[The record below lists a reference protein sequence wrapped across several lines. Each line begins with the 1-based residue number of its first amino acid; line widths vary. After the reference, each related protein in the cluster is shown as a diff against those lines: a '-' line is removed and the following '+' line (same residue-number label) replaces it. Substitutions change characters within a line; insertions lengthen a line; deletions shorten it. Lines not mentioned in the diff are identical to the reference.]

1 MTSNTLIFLALVGLA
16 VVFLSLAMFVPVTQP
31 KLNRSALLKRR
42 LAALE
47 VENRA
52 QQQVSIYRT
61 KRLDALSPL
70 LRRLETSGLL
80 ERVAFALELAGS
92 RLYAYQL
99 VLLVVVVSLL
109 LAVLSWWLWHGW
121 FMVLM
126 ALLLPALAVHFK
138 LKRNY
143 YQRLSLYEQ
152 QLPEAL
158 DIMKRGLQA
167 GYSFADT
174 IKLISEQMPNPLGR
188 EFALVFADIN
198 YRKDIR
204 KAMTGLLERV
214 PSVSNMALI
223 SAVQVQR
230 ETGGNLVE
238 NIDKLTVIIRDRF
251 KFNRQLKTLS
261 AEGRMSGWILV
272 LLPFALFAVMYVTT
286 PDYITELVT
295 TKEGRQLLIYG
306 GIAMMLGI
314 WWISHIIKIEV

>member
-1 MTSNTLIFLALVGLA
+1 MTSNTLMFLALVGLA

-31 KLNRSALLKRR
+31 RLNRSALLKRR
-42 LAALE
+42 IEALE
-47 VENRA
+47 SENRE

-70 LRRLETSGLL
+70 LRRVETSPLM

-92 RLYAYQL
+92 RLYAWQL
-99 VLLVVVVSLL
+99 VLGLSVLSLL
-109 LAVLSWWLWHGW
+109 LAVLSWWLWHSW
-121 FMVLM
+121 LMVLL
-126 ALLLPALAVHFK
+126 ALLVPGLVTHIK
-138 LKRNY
+138 LRRNY
-143 YQRLSLYEQ
+143 YQRLADYEQ

-167 GYSFADT
+167 GYSFSDT

-204 KAMTGLLERV
+204 RAMTGLLERV

-238 NIDKLTVIIRDRF
+238 NIDKLSTIIRDRF
-251 KFNRQLKTLS
+251 KFNRQLRTLS

-272 LLPFALFAVMYVTT
+272 LTPFSLFAVMYLTT
-286 PDYITELVT
+286 PGYITELVT
-295 TKEGRQLLIYG
+295 TEQGHELLIYG
-306 GIAMMLGI
+306 GIAMTLGI
-314 WWISHIIKIEV
+314 WWISRIIKIEV

>member
-1 MTSNTLIFLALVGLA
+1 MSNTLIFLALVGLA

-31 KLNRSALLKRR
+31 RLNRSALLKRR
-42 LAALE
+42 IAALE
-47 VENRA
+47 SENRE

-70 LRRLETSGLL
+70 LRRVETSPLM

-99 VLLVVVVSLL
+99 VLGLSVLSLL
-109 LAVLSWWLWHGW
+109 LAVLSWWFWHSW
-121 FMVLM
+121 LMVLL
-126 ALLLPALAVHFK
+126 ALLLPGLVTHIK
-138 LKRNY
+138 LRRNY
-143 YQRLSLYEQ
+143 YQRLAEYEQ

-167 GYSFADT
+167 GYSFSDT

-204 KAMTGLLERV
+204 RAMTGLLERV

-238 NIDKLTVIIRDRF
+238 NIDKLSTIIRERF
-251 KFNRQLKTLS
+251 KFNRQLRTLS

-272 LLPFALFAVMYVTT
+272 LTPFTLFAVMYLTT
-286 PDYITELVT
+286 PGYITELVT
-295 TKEGRQLLIYG
+295 TEQGNELLVYG
-306 GIAMMLGI
+306 GIAMTVGV
-314 WWISHIIKIEV
+314 WWISRIIKIEV

>member
-1 MTSNTLIFLALVGLA
+1 MSSNTLIFLALVGLA

-31 KLNRSALLKRR
+31 RLNRSALLKRR
-42 LAALE
+42 IAALE
-47 VENRA
+47 AENHE

-70 LRRLETSGLL
+70 LRRLETSPLL

-99 VLLVVVVSLL
+99 VFLTALVSLV
-109 LAVLSWWLWHGW
+109 LAVACWWLWHSW
-121 FMVLM
+121 LLVLM
-126 ALLLPALAVHFK
+126 ALVLPALVMHIK

-143 YQRLSLYEQ
+143 YNRLALYEQ

-238 NIDKLTVIIRDRF
+238 NIDKLATIIRDRF
-251 KFNRQLKTLS
+251 KFNRQIRTLS
-261 AEGRMSGWILV
+261 AEGRMSGWVLV
-272 LLPFALFAVMYVTT
+272 LTPFALFAVIYITT
-286 PDYITELVT
+286 PGYISELLT
-295 TKEGRQLLIYG
+295 NKEGHQLLIYG
-306 GIAMMLGI
+306 GITMALGV
-314 WWISHIIKIEV
+314 WWISRIIKIEV

>member
-31 KLNRSALLKRR
+31 RLNRSALLKRR
-42 LAALE
+42 LEALE
-47 VENRA
+47 AENRE

-70 LRRLETSGLL
+70 LRRLETSALM

-99 VLLVVVVSLL
+99 VLMIGAGSLM
-109 LAVLSWWLWHGW
+109 LAVLCWWLWQSW
-121 FMVLM
+121 LLVLM
-126 ALLLPALAVHFK
+126 ALVLPALAVHLK

-143 YQRLSLYEQ
+143 YHRLALYEQ

-238 NIDKLTVIIRDRF
+238 NIDKLATIIRDRF
-251 KFNRQLKTLS
+251 KFNRHVRTLS
-261 AEGRMSGWILV
+261 AEGRMSGWVLV
-272 LLPFALFAVMYVTT
+272 LTPFALFALMYVTT
-286 PDYITELVT
+286 PSYITELVT
-295 TKEGRQLLIYG
+295 TKDGRRLLIYG
-306 GIAMMLGI
+306 GIAMTLGI
-314 WWISHIIKIEV
+314 WWISRIIKIEV

>member
-1 MTSNTLIFLALVGLA
+1 MSSNTLIFLALVGLA

-31 KLNRSALLKRR
+31 RLNRSALLKRR
-42 LAALE
+42 IAAME
-47 VENRA
+47 AENRE

-70 LRRLETSGLL
+70 LRRLETSPLL

-99 VLLVVVVSLL
+99 VFLTALVSLM
-109 LAVLSWWLWHGW
+109 LAVLSWWLWHSW
-121 FMVLM
+121 LLVLL
-126 ALLLPALAVHFK
+126 ALVLPSVVVHIK

-143 YQRLSLYEQ
+143 YQRLGLYEQ

-174 IKLISEQMPNPLGR
+174 IKLISEQMPDPLGR

-238 NIDKLTVIIRDRF
+238 NIDKLAKIIRDRF
-251 KFNRQLKTLS
+251 KFNRQLRTLS
-261 AEGRMSGWILV
+261 AEGRMSGWVLV
-272 LLPFALFAVMYVTT
+272 LTPFALFAMMFFTS
-286 PDYITELVT
+286 PDYIAELVSN
-295 TKEGRQLLIYG
+295 KDGHRLLIYG
-306 GIAMMLGI
+306 GIAMTLGV
-314 WWISHIIKIEV
+314 WWISRIIKIEV

>member
-1 MTSNTLIFLALVGLA
+1 MTSNTLMFLALVALA

-31 KLNRSALLKRR
+31 RLNRSALLKRR
-42 LAALE
+42 IAALE
-47 VENRA
+47 SENRE

-70 LRRLETSGLL
+70 LRRVETSPLM

-92 RLYAYQL
+92 RLYAWQL
-99 VLLVVVVSLL
+99 VLGLSVLSLL
-109 LAVLSWWLWHGW
+109 LAVLSWWFWHSW
-121 FMVLM
+121 LM
-126 ALLLPALAVHFK
+126 LLIALLVPGLLTHVK

-143 YQRLSLYEQ
+143 YQRLAEYEQ

-167 GYSFADT
+167 GYSFSDT

-204 KAMTGLLERV
+204 RAMTGLLERV

-238 NIDKLTVIIRDRF
+238 NIDKLSTIIRDRF
-251 KFNRQLKTLS
+251 KFNRQLRTLS
-261 AEGRMSGWILV
+261 AEGRMSGWVLV
-272 LLPFALFAVMYVTT
+272 LTPFSLFALMYFTT
-286 PDYITELVT
+286 PGYIAELVT
-295 TKEGRQLLIYG
+295 TEQGNELLVYG
-306 GIAMMLGI
+306 GIGMVLGI
-314 WWISHIIKIEV
+314 WWISRIIKIEV

>member
-1 MTSNTLIFLALVGLA
+1 MTSNTLMFLALVGLA
-16 VVFLSLAMFVPVTQP
+16 VLCLSLAMFVPVTQP
-31 KLNRSALLKRR
+31 RLNRSALLKRR
-42 LAALE
+42 IEALE
-47 VENRA
+47 SENSE

-61 KRLDALSPL
+61 KRLDGLSPL
-70 LRRLETSGLL
+70 LRRIETSPLL
-80 ERVAFALELAGS
+80 ARVAFALELAGS

-99 VLLVVVVSLL
+99 VLLTTLVSLAL
-109 LAVLSWWLWHGW
+109 MVLSWWLWHSW
-121 FMVLM
+121 VMVLLM
-126 ALLLPALAVHFK
+126 MVAPSLVVHIK
-138 LKRNY
+138 LRRNY
-143 YQRLSLYEQ
+143 YQRLALYEQ

-238 NIDKLTVIIRDRF
+238 NIDKLATIIRDRF
-251 KFNRQLKTLS
+251 KFNRQLRTLS
-261 AEGRMSGWILV
+261 AEGRMSGWVLV
-272 LLPFALFAVMYVTT
+272 LTPFALFAVMYVTT
-286 PDYITELVT
+286 PEYVAELVGD
-295 TKEGRQLLIYG
+295 EQGHRLLMYG
-306 GIAMMLGI
+306 GIAMALGT
-314 WWISHIIKIEV
+314 WWISRIIKIEV